1 MNYINQPVHQSVK
14 YEGYGSRGIFQEAV
28 VTHFNVL
35 SHRLL
40 IDIEENHE
48 KQSLATV
55 WSKILNK
62 DLSNASKVLPATL
75 RFKLYIQYSVIM
87 TIAPWTKVLEKLIVA
102 QLAKKFSAFSE
113 PKA

>member
-1 MNYINQPVHQSVK
+1 MKV
-14 YEGYGSRGIFQEAV
+14 YESRGIFQEAV

-62 DLSNASKVLPATL
+62 DLSNASKVLPATYQATL
-75 RFKLYIQYSVIM
+75 RFKLYRVIQNDSSNFKCLYI
-87 TIAPWTKVLEKLIVA
+87 
-102 QLAKKFSAFSE
+102 
-113 PKA
+113 